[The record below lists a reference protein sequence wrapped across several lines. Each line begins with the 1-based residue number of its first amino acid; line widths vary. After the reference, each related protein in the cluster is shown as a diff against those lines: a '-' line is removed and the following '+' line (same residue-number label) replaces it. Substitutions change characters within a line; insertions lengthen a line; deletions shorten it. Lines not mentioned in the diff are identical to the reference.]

1 MDVVVASARALTFL
15 GDGQAARPVVRA
27 VAPRRRPR
35 GLPSWV
41 AVESLCA
48 FDESV
53 VGVVVEA
60 TTHPQPSVRHVAA
73 TVIGSRPLP
82 QAVPV
87 VRDRLAA
94 EEDPRTL
101 AALVEALGRI
111 GGSRDLTLLARFAR
125 HPDETVA
132 LAAVD
137 ALEAIG
143 LPSSVE
149 ALAPLV
155 ADTRPRLSER
165 AAVALTELGPRG
177 REQLREFA
185 KTPGPAVQPATY
197 ALQLTTMRSAARGLD

>member
-1 MDVVVASARALTFL
+1 M
-15 GDGQAARPVVRA
+15 
-27 VAPRRRPR
+27 APRRRPR

-41 AVESLCA
+41 AVESLCT
-48 FDESV
+48 FDEPV
-53 VGVVVEA
+53 AGVVMEA
-60 TTHPQPSVRHVAA
+60 TTHPQPSVRHLAA

-82 QAVPV
+82 QAAPV
-87 VRDRLAA
+87 VREHIAA

-101 AALVEALGRI
+101 AALVEALGKI
-111 GGSRDLTLLARFAR
+111 GGSSDLTLLARFAR

-132 LAAVD
+132 LAAVA

-149 ALAPLV
+149 ALAPLM

-177 REQLREFA
+177 HEQLREFA
-185 KTPGPAVQPATY
+185 KAPGPAVQPATY
-197 ALQLTTMRSAARGLD
+197 ALQLTAMRSATRGLD